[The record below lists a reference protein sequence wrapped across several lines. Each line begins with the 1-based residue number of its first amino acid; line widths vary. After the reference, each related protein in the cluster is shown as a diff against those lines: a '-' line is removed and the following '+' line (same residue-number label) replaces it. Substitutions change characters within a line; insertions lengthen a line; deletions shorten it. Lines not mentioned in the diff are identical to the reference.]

1 MPAGVPCTGVLFVH
15 ITPVIR
21 GPRHRPRTPRS
32 ASLGLSRQAIRH
44 GMPCR
49 IRTRVGGAIPWAAPR
64 RPAASA
70 VATPVGR
77 AKIQCGRDRG
87 VPASGT
93 PVHTSVRAWPHGH
106 KISTL
111 PASAPSCPAP
121 ERAYVT
127 VSHNMH
133 GMPTPDPDRG
143 RRRHAAA
150 DGSITRHRA
159 ALLKKQ
165 SRHGCSGSG
174 SCGLFDTATADQDS
188 KRYIFCG

>member
-1 MPAGVPCTGVLFVH
+1 MFTSPPLSGVHGTVPERLVLHLSVCHGRRYGMVCRVEYVHGWGARYPGRHRGVPQLAQLPH
-15 ITPVIR
+15 LWD
-21 GPRHRPRTPRS
+21 GPRSS
-32 ASLGLSRQAIRH
+32 A
-44 GMPCR
+44 
-49 IRTRVGGAIPWAAPR
+49 
-64 RPAASA
+64 
-70 VATPVGR
+70 GR
-77 AKIQCGRDRG
+77 RDRG